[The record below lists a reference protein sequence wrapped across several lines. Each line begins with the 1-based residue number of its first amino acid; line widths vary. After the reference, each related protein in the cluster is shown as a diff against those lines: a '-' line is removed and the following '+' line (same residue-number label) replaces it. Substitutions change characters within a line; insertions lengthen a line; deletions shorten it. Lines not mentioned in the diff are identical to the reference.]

1 MSRMIITLMNKKML
15 NMNSTSIIA
24 KRSYVQSSVVRGA
37 SKDDAHHDDDH
48 HAHPVSC
55 RQFYVNVS

>member
-1 MSRMIITLMNKKML
+1 MMSRIMVTLVNKRIF
-15 NMNSTSIIA
+15 NMNNTSIIA
-24 KRSYVQSSVVRGA
+24 KRSYGQSSVVRGA

-55 RQFYVNVS
+55 R